1 MTTLWLA
8 FGIYIAGVV
17 IILLLRPNIM
27 FRAGSG
33 SWREFGLSNT
43 GNYTVFPF
51 WMFTLVWA
59 IISYALAT
67 LGTVFIAS
75 SALKSLPEA
84 NRSILTPASEM
95 PPVFAPTPTPAP
107 PTITPSA
114 SGLPGYYVLDTRSAT
129 APQYV
134 YFGSNPPTLANLS
147 GTNAR

>member
-17 IILLLRPNIM
+17 IILFLRPNIM

-84 NRSILTPASEM
+84 NRSILTPVSEM
-95 PPVFAPTPTPAP
+95 PTPAAP
-107 PTITPSA
+107 PTITPPA
-114 SGLPGYYVLDTRSAT
+114 AGLPGYYVLDTRSAAT
-129 APQYV
+129 PQYV

-147 GTNAR
+147 ATANTR

>member
-17 IILLLRPNIM
+17 IILFFRPNIM

-59 IISYALAT
+59 IISYAVAT

-75 SALKSLPEA
+75 SALKSLPET
-84 NRSILTPASEM
+84 NRSILTPVSEM
-95 PPVFAPTPTPAP
+95 PPSV
-107 PTITPSA
+107 ITPPA
-114 SGLPGYYVLDTRSAT
+114 TGLPGYYVLDTRSAAT
-129 APQYV
+129 PQYV

-147 GTNAR
+147 GANPR

>member
-17 IILLLRPNIM
+17 IILFLRPNIM

-59 IISYALAT
+59 IVSYAVAT

-84 NRSILTPASEM
+84 NRSVLTPVSEM
-95 PPVFAPTPTPAP
+95 APTPSA
-107 PTITPSA
+107 ITPSA
-114 SGLPGYYVLDTRSAT
+114 TGLPGYYVLDTRSAAT
-129 APQYV
+129 PQYV